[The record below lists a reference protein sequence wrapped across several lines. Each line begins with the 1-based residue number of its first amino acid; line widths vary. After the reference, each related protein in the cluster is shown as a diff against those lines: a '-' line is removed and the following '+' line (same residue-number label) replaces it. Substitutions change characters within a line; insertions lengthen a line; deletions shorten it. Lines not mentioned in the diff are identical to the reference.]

1 MLTNKEAARE
11 ARRIRVYRAWVEAE
25 REQDSQDAPDSAA
38 LDAAVLRHCANLSL
52 TDKAQLVEAAQRYA
66 AAALT
71 LAK

>member
-11 ARRIRVYRAWVEAE
+11 ARRIRAYRAWVEAE
-25 REQDSQDAPDSAA
+25 REQDSRDALDSAA
-38 LDAAVLRHCANLSL
+38 DDALALRHCANQ
-52 TDKAQLVEAAQRYA
+52 AQLVEASKRYA

>member
-11 ARRIRVYRAWVEAE
+11 ARRIRAYRAWVEAE
-25 REQDSQDAPDSAA
+25 REQDSQDALDSAA
-38 LDAAVLRHCANLSL
+38 DDAAALRHCANE
-52 TDKAQLVEAAQRYA
+52 AQLVEAAQRYA